1 MSDPTEPGVLST
13 AVSRSATRPR
23 RSSVSKERV
32 LSIILISPSVLAIA
46 VFVYGFIGWSVRV
59 SMSEWVGS
67 LNPNYAFAGLKRY
80 IELFHDRRFGIDM
93 RNTAI
98 FTGLFLIASLA
109 IGLFLA
115 ILLDQRLKGE
125 GLFRSIYLFPMA
137 ISFIVTGVAW
147 RWLMNPATGS
157 RISGL
162 NLLFDRLG
170 LDFLISKWH
179 TTQPPWGIAFVV
191 IPAVWQMS
199 GFTMAMYL
207 GGLRSVSDDLR
218 EAARVDGA
226 SEFQIYR
233 YIILPLLRPV
243 TLSAV
248 IVLGHIS
255 LKIFDLIV
263 AIGQNDIRL
272 DVPSIYMWRTT
283 FDGTNYAS
291 GAAIG
296 IIMLVTVA
304 LLIVPYLVYSMSTE
318 TEL

>member
-1 MSDPTEPGVLST
+1 LP
-13 AVSRSATRPR
+13 
-23 RSSVSKERV
+23 VSKETV
-32 LSIILISPSVLAIA
+32 LSIVLISPSVLAIA
-46 VFVYGFIGWSVRV
+46 VFVYGFIGWSIRV
-59 SMSEWVGS
+59 SASEWLGS
-67 LNPNYAFAGLKRY
+67 LIPNYTFAGLKRY
-80 IELFHDRRFGIDM
+80 VELFQDRRFGIDM

-98 FTGLFLIASLA
+98 FTLLFLIASLV

-125 GLFRSIYLFPMA
+125 SLFRSIYLFPMA

-147 RWLMNPATGS
+147 RWLMSPATGT
-157 RISGL
+157 RITGL
-162 NLLFDRLG
+162 NLLFARLG

-179 TTQPPWGIAFVV
+179 TTAPPWGIAFVA

-207 GGLRSVSDDLR
+207 GGLRSIPDDLR

-226 SEFQIYR
+226 TEFQIYR
-233 YIILPLLRPV
+233 YIVMPLLQPV

-263 AIGQNDIRL
+263 AIAQNDIRL

-304 LLIVPYLVYSMSTE
+304 LLIVPYLVYSMRTE